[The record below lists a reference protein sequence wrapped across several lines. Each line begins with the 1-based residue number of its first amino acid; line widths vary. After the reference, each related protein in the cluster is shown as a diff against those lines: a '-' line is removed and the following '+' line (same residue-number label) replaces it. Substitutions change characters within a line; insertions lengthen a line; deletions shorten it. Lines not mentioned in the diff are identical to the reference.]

1 MNYGL
6 MNDDE
11 FLNDLAVKIC
21 AAALLL
27 CLSLSPLSALGRQEL
42 GPGQGAGETVR
53 VETEDEE
60 TVPVLVSGPEAGKGL
75 PFLSANAI
83 EHYRGLYETASGR
96 IFVYYTEKEIVALSS
111 WEEASCEG
119 RALRRFRADALAF
132 PSVQPAEERA
142 ELLSEGVLVA
152 FYRRE
157 PAPDRLQPR
166 PEIRPGLD
174 RVQLHQRIR
183 LRIQPGVALRE
194 VEEAHLAHHH
204 PPVVTPYTQI
214 LTVSG
219 SIATFFEV
227 PITADRPPVRYRPT

>member
-53 VETEDEE
+53 VEAEDEE

-132 PSVQPAEERA
+132 PSVQPAEDRA

-152 FYRRE
+152 FYRSEDFSLFFLHEGAEVACGFIDDFIRQLIFFRSTRGDSGGAASDGAAADSSFAGGRTLPPPF
-157 PAPDRLQPR
+157 PAV
-166 PEIRPGLD
+166 LD
-174 RVQLHQRIR
+174 
-183 LRIQPGVALRE
+183 
-194 VEEAHLAHHH
+194 
-204 PPVVTPYTQI
+204 
-214 LTVSG
+214 
-219 SIATFFEV
+219 
-227 PITADRPPVRYRPT
+227 D